1 MAQIA
6 LAKTFMEDLF
16 KLDRGLQRK
25 VQEMITK
32 LKRDHTTAGLNLE
45 SYHASADSRS
55 RTARVDQSTR
65 AILAATGQADTY
77 IIVKVLPH
85 DQADR
90 WMAGNRFNVNQLTG
104 ALEVVDVTALETLSS
119 AAPVDEPTLAAGA
132 LDGVADKAFTQ
143 LGITDDRV
151 IAVARRMASAEEVE
165 ILAGA
170 LPDDQAEALT
180 GLAMGMSVDEIY
192 QSMVAR
198 LDAAG
203 DAKPTPA
210 PDADDLVAAVQRTAS
225 HSAFLVL
232 DDEDELLDVL
242 TRDFEAW
249 QVFLHPSQ
257 RAVVQRHNKGPARVT
272 GGAGTGKTV
281 ALLHRARRL
290 ADESSSAGAP
300 RVLVTTFTNK
310 LRDDLVDRLRALG
323 GPELLE
329 RIDVTTVDA
338 LARRTVA
345 DAEGATTVHVIHG
358 RVLDELWQ
366 TVVDEHGF
374 TFSVEFLSQEWEQV
388 ILARGIRSRDEYFAT
403 PRPGRGVRLPRRG
416 RAEVWRAVEAFEAAL
431 QRTGKRTFLQLAV
444 AAAGYRDAA
453 AIKSYHHVLVDE
465 AQDLHPAQWRLL
477 RAAVGKGKDDLFIAG
492 DAHQRI
498 YDHRFSLSA
507 LGIETRGRSSRLR
520 VNYRTTHEIL
530 RWSLELLA
538 GESFDDLDEGEDTL
552 HGYRSVTHGDGPVVA
567 GHASRRAELDALVE
581 QVRAWQHDGINLDEI
596 GVCARIRQTAEVAEQ
611 HLLKAGLTPAEPN
624 GPIKGAFFGTM
635 HGMKG
640 LEFRAVAMID
650 VGASVVPLSFAV
662 TPQDE
667 DPIRHAQDL
676 QRERCL
682 LYVAATRAREALA
695 VSWTGAPS
703 ALLVG
708 EDSGAAGRPAGRSS
722 ASG

>member
-1 MAQIA
+1 MARIS
-6 LAKTFMEDLF
+6 LAKTFFEDMS
-16 KLDRGLQRK
+16 KLDRGLARK
-25 VQEMITK
+25 VDEMITK

-45 SYHASADSRS
+45 SYHASADPRS
-55 RTARVDQSTR
+55 RTARVDQGTR
-65 AILAATGQADTY
+65 AILAAGGEADHY
-77 IIVKVLPH
+77 ILVKVLPH

-90 WMAGNRFNVNQLTG
+90 WMAHNRFNVNQLTG
-104 ALEVVDVTALETLSS
+104 ALEVVDVTAVEAVSS
-119 AAPVDEPTLAAGA
+119 VAPAQEPARSAGV

-143 LGITDDRV
+143 LGITDERV
-151 IAVARRMASAEEVE
+151 IAAARRMASAEQVE
-165 ILAGA
+165 LLAGA

-192 QSMVAR
+192 ASMVAR

-203 DAKPTPA
+203 DPTPKVT
-210 PDADDLVAAVQRTAS
+210 PDADDLVAAVQRPAS
-225 HSAFLVL
+225 RSAFLVL
-232 DDEDELLDVL
+232 DDEDALLDVL
-242 TRDFEAW
+242 TRDFQAW

-257 RAVVQRHNKGPARVT
+257 RAVVERHYKGPARVT

-290 ADESSSAGAP
+290 AEEEFAAAAP
-300 RVLVTTFTNK
+300 RVLVTTFTTK

-345 DAEGATTVHVIHG
+345 DAEGGSAVHVIYG
-358 RVLDELWQ
+358 RPLDDLWQ
-366 TVVDEHGF
+366 TVVDEQGF
-374 TFSVEFLSQEWEQV
+374 AFSVEFLSQEWEQV
-388 ILARGIRSRDEYFAT
+388 VLARGIRSRDEYFAT
-403 PRPGRGVRLPRRG
+403 PRHGRGVRLPRRD

-431 QRTGKRTFLQLAV
+431 QRSGRRTFLQLAA
-444 AAAGYRDAA
+444 AAAGYIDAA
-453 AIKSYHHVLVDE
+453 AIKPYDHVLVDE

-477 RAAVGKGKDDLFIAG
+477 RAVVPRGPDDLFIAG

-498 YDHRFSLSA
+498 YDHRVSLSG

-530 RWSLELLA
+530 RWSLGLLA

-552 HGYRSVTHGDGPVVA
+552 AGYRSVTHGRGPVVA
-567 GHASRRAELDALVE
+567 GHGSRREELDALVE
-581 QVRAWQHDGINLDEI
+581 QVRAWQHDGIDLDEI
-596 GVCARIRQTAEVAEQ
+596 AVCARTRQAADVAEQ
-611 HLLKAGLTPAEPN
+611 HLRSAQLAPTEPD
-624 GPIKGAFFGTM
+624 GPIRRSFFGTM

-640 LEFRAVAMID
+640 LEFRAVAMLD
-650 VGASVVPLSFAV
+650 VGASVVPPSVAV
-662 TPQDE
+662 TPQE
-667 DPIRHAQDL
+667 VDPIRHTQDL

-695 VSWTGAPS
+695 VSWTGEPS
-703 ALLVG
+703 RLLVG
-708 EDSGAAGRPAGRSS
+708 PTR
-722 ASG
+722 